1 MAATTKTKREIAPE
15 REREVQPPR
24 KYQVLLHNDH
34 YTTWE
39 FVIEILERI
48 FHKSQEEAEKITYF
62 VHHRGVGICG
72 EYSLEVAQMKVLQ
85 VHSTAKAN
93 GYPLKCSFKE
103 V

>member
-1 MAATTKTKREIAPE
+1 VATKEECDQTLE
-15 REREVQPPR
+15 REASLQPPR

-39 FVIEILERI
+39 FVIKVLERI
-48 FHKSQEEAEKITYF
+48 FHKNQTEAERITYS
-62 VHHRGVGICG
+62 VHHRGVGVCG
-72 EYSLEVAQMKVLQ
+72 EYTREIAQTKVLQ

-93 GYPLKCSFKE
+93 GFPLRCSMKE